1 MWGVYSTLP
10 LTTKSTAATLNN
22 ISLDL
27 FYIGFQHDGAQFN
40 QGVGDEL
47 RHSIGGRLWRAH
59 HINGLDFNVF
69 GVYQFGGFSGK
80 QISEFSV
87 AVDAGYKL
95 LNLPWA
101 PRIAGSLQVSSGDS
115 SLDGS
120 KLETFNAM
128 FPAGYYYGGPL
139 NEQIGPANAI
149 VLQPELDLHPTTTL
163 GIYLKTL
170 FVWRE
175 STSDALYNI
184 GGFVILPGS
193 VNDRRYVG
201 TSPQVL
207 ITQQVGRHLSI
218 SLNYYHFYRGG
229 FLTSEPGTKD
239 VDYVS
244 LWMSYTF

>member
-1 MWGVYSTLP
+1 
-10 LTTKSTAATLNN
+10 
-22 ISLDL
+22 
-27 FYIGFQHDGAQFN
+27 
-40 QGVGDEL
+40 
-47 RHSIGGRLWRAH
+47 
-59 HINGLDFNVF
+59 
-69 GVYQFGGFSGK
+69 
-80 QISEFSV
+80 
-87 AVDAGYKL
+87 
-95 LNLPWA
+95 
-101 PRIAGSLQVSSGDS
+101 
-115 SLDGS
+115 
-120 KLETFNAM
+120 M

-149 VLQPELDLHPTTTL
+149 VLQPELELTSYHDLR
-163 GIYLKTL
+163 YLPEDSL
-170 FVWRE
+170 CLAR
-175 STSDALYNI
+175 STGDALYNI